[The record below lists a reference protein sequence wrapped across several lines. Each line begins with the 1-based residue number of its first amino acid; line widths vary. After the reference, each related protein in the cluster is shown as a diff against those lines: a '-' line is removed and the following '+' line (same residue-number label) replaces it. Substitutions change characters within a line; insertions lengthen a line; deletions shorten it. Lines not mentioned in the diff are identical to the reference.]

1 VALPTGAWFDAAD
14 EELEI
19 HGNPNVLTIDVGTS
33 RLTQGSSA
41 QSALVEVM
49 RWEEAAP
56 SVRALEVPA
65 IAKLDRAA

>member
-1 VALPTGAWFDAAD
+1 MLARSNVWRAAPRLID
-14 EELEI
+14 QK
-19 HGNPNVLTIDVGTS
+19 NVLTIDVGTS

-56 SVRALEVPA
+56 LVRALEIPA
-65 IAKLDRAA
+65 IVKSDRAA